1 MMYKKRGDMMKMI
14 RKNSIRLLTSA
25 MLIGAVAFGLPGS
38 AEVNWQE
45 VNSAGENTVEINIP
59 NQNTKYYQYTYTKP
73 SNYTEATERIN
84 NTLNSDNVK
93 DKLFQG
99 LSSNSSG
106 GAIYNSLDKSEVNI
120 TADFVNNSTSN
131 YGGAIYNEGFIGNI
145 TANFINNT
153 APSGASRGGAI
164 NNYAQS
170 GIVAS
175 INTVTGNFINNEAN
189 RGAAILNYA
198 YSGMVNTTKINSISG
213 AFINNVAS
221 GSGGAIFNEADG
233 SSIAKIDSIN
243 ADFVNNKSGK
253 NGGAISNFAGATT
266 ATALLGD
273 IKGSFVGNI
282 ATSNGGAIANISSSE
297 IGNINADFKYNSSLV
312 SGGAIHNDNS
322 KIKDITGNFVSNS
335 VTGDKAV
342 LGGAIYNKKGT
353 IGNIK
358 GDFIGNTATSSSSYA
373 RGGAI
378 YNIGE
383 IGEIHGSFI
392 SNETS
397 GYGESFGGVIY
408 NDTNGKIQALKGNF
422 VDNKLT
428 TDATFRGGA
437 IYNTNAYIGTIEGSF
452 IRTIGYNTIGKYN
465 SAGGAICNFNS
476 TVIDSIKADFIENN
490 ITTPGL
496 ALGGAISNQSSSKI
510 KYLEGNFISNGLM
523 SLNSQAQGGAIYN
536 SSIIDNIVNSSFI
549 KNYTK
554 SETGTA
560 QGGAIYSSSPYGLN
574 IIADNGVSTFSGN
587 YTQVGDEKDD
597 NAIYINTTA
606 APLNF
611 QLKNG
616 GRIIMKDNIR
626 GQVSTTTETS
636 EDGTETTIEKHYSVD
651 IKGDDI
657 NKTSFYLHND
667 IYDANVTLGNTTLN
681 TINDDVHTY
690 NFHSLRLTD
699 NTNMS
704 VDVDLAKG
712 EMDRF
717 SAKEYGEHQGNLN
730 VVGMNL
736 LSDSQGETTEIMFAE
751 AGLKDN
757 VTNGTPSL
765 PNKAYQTAYTPI
777 YKYDINYD
785 NRTDGGYFVFT
796 RGGKN
801 GGSDSFNPSV
811 LSAPVSSVA
820 ASQATIN
827 ETFKYVFEHADTF
840 TQMPNS
846 VRQAKLNAN
855 KYALSTDFNNNNGDL
870 CKLCDSNNK
879 AGWFKPYVTFENMN
893 LKHGPKVDAIT
904 YGSLVGYDTDF
915 RELKHGWHSVGTGY
929 IGYNGSQLNYSGVD
943 TTMNGGLLGYT
954 ETFYKNNFWTALTLS
969 AGASVGESKTMY
981 GKEDFTSLMAGVGS
995 KTGYNFEFKEGKYI
1009 LQPIMFMSYTFVNT
1023 FDYTNASGVKVKP
1036 SPAHSIQLNPSVRFI
1051 ANTKNGWQPYA
1062 SVGMVWNVMNENK
1075 VTANNVRL
1083 PEMGMKPYVEY
1094 GLGLQ
1099 RNWKDKFTAYGQ
1111 AMIRNGGRNGIA
1123 LTGGM
1128 RWALGKEGKPIEKV
1142 QTDNSKI
1149 AQQSKT
1155 LNQVQS
1161 DRTRKVLK
1169 QLSPS
1174 QKTALGKSQNTTRTT
1189 NSAIIKS
1196 L

>member
-25 MLIGAVAFGLPGS
+25 MLIGSVVLGAPAMSKEVYPGVNVPD
-38 AEVNWQE
+38 EVYKTE
-45 VNSAGENTVEINIP
+45 YGDKENYSEIKYYKWTTDANGAKVLTEGTTEDNDLKYYVSSKKDTVKDISGVIKE
-59 NQNTKYYQYTYTKP
+59 NQNGGDINTNFIDLTLDTKT
-73 SNYTEATERIN
+73 N
-84 NTLNSDNVK
+84 
-93 DKLFQG
+93 
-99 LSSNSSG
+99 
-106 GAIYNSLDKSEVNI
+106 AITN
-120 TADFVNNSTSN
+120 AVNN
-131 YGGAIYNEGFIGNI
+131 EIG
-145 TANFINNT
+145 
-153 APSGASRGGAI
+153 
-164 NNYAQS
+164 
-170 GIVAS
+170 
-175 INTVTGNFINNEAN
+175 
-189 RGAAILNYA
+189 
-198 YSGMVNTTKINSISG
+198 K
-213 AFINNVAS
+213 
-221 GSGGAIFNEADG
+221 
-233 SSIAKIDSIN
+233 IN
-243 ADFVNNKSGK
+243 ADFVNSGGNTLIYSQGNISDIEITAINNFSPVINLNQK
-253 NGGAISNFAGATT
+253 DSKIDSITGTFIGNVGTNYSGIYIGSGTVGKITGNFIANRTTTNGNSATAVTIDSSSAHVGSIEGIFIDNYDVNRGGAISNSGIVDSIKGIFINNHSTEGSAIWQYGVVGSIEGYFEGNRGSA
-266 ATALLGD
+266 AILAYKRGLLGD
-273 IKGSFVGNI
+273 AKYNIGSIKGIFKNNDGAINI
-282 ATSNGGAIANISSSE
+282 AGQKVGSIDGIFIDNSGYAIYNGWGTPTIESISGYFKNNENTIFNNGTNSTIYNIS
-297 IGNINADFKYNSSLV
+297 GNFENNVNAVFNNGV
-312 SGGAIHNDNS
+312 NS
-322 KIKDITGNFVSNS
+322 KIYNISGNFVNNKRAILNGKTDSKMYSITGNFIKNYLISTELDS
-335 VTGDKAV
+335 VTRGAAIVNKGLIGQKDDNGN
-342 LGGAIYNKKGT
+342 LIGGIVNS
-353 IGNIK
+353 N
-358 GDFIGNTATSSSSYA
+358 FIGNYIKANGPAYA
-373 RGGAI
+373 AAI
-378 YNIGE
+378 Y
-383 IGEIHGSFI
+383 
-392 SNETS
+392 TS
-397 GYGESFGGVIY
+397 K
-408 NDTNGKIQALKGNF
+408 D
-422 VDNKLT
+422 
-428 TDATFRGGA
+428 
-437 IYNTNAYIGTIEGSF
+437 
-452 IRTIGYNTIGKYN
+452 
-465 SAGGAICNFNS
+465 
-476 TVIDSIKADFIENN
+476 
-490 ITTPGL
+490 
-496 ALGGAISNQSSSKI
+496 
-510 KYLEGNFISNGLM
+510 
-523 SLNSQAQGGAIYN
+523 
-536 SSIIDNIVNSSFI
+536 
-549 KNYTK
+549 
-554 SETGTA
+554 
-560 QGGAIYSSSPYGLN
+560 LN

-597 NAIYINTTA
+597 NAIYLDNA
-606 APLNF
+606 DASLNF

-636 EDGTETTIEKHYSVD
+636 EDGTETTIEKHYSVN
-651 IKGDDI
+651 IQGDDI

-667 IYDANVTLGNTTLN
+667 IYDANVTLGNTTIN

-846 VRQAKLNAN
+846 VRHAKLNAN
-855 KYALSTDFNNNNGDL
+855 KYALSTDFNNNNVDD

-981 GKEDFTSLMAGVGS
+981 GKEDFTSLMAGIGS

-1023 FDYTNASGVKVKP
+1023 FDYTNAGGVKVKP

-1094 GLGLQ
+1094 GVGLQ
-1099 RNWKDKFTAYGQ
+1099 RNWKDRFTAYGQ

>member
-14 RKNSIRLLTSA
+14 RKNSIRLLSTA
-25 MLIGAVAFGLPGS
+25 ALIASVMIIAIPSDANEIYIESDLQFIDDNKYDPTPTLDKMGLKSDYNLEEFVPDNIENLPNNS
-38 AEVNWQE
+38 IVNYE
-45 VNSAGENTVEINIP
+45 LKNVIKSDNYIKFNDKELIPHYYNISINNNRTPISNTDIIDFFTGDIINSHEINNAGTI
-59 NQNTKYYQYTYTKP
+59 
-73 SNYTEATERIN
+73 SN
-84 NTLNSDNVK
+84 V
-93 DKLFQG
+93 
-99 LSSNSSG
+99 
-106 GAIYNSLDKSEVNI
+106 
-120 TADFVNNSTSN
+120 
-131 YGGAIYNEGFIGNI
+131 IGD
-145 TANFINNT
+145 FINNT
-153 APSGASRGGAI
+153 GTR
-164 NNYAQS
+164 
-170 GIVAS
+170 
-175 INTVTGNFINNEAN
+175 
-189 RGAAILNYA
+189 
-198 YSGMVNTTKINSISG
+198 TK
-213 AFINNVAS
+213 
-221 GSGGAIFNEADG
+221 
-233 SSIAKIDSIN
+233 
-243 ADFVNNKSGK
+243 
-253 NGGAISNFAGATT
+253 
-266 ATALLGD
+266 
-273 IKGSFVGNI
+273 
-282 ATSNGGAIANISSSE
+282 
-297 IGNINADFKYNSSLV
+297 
-312 SGGAIHNDNS
+312 
-322 KIKDITGNFVSNS
+322 
-335 VTGDKAV
+335 
-342 LGGAIYNKKGT
+342 
-353 IGNIK
+353 
-358 GDFIGNTATSSSSYA
+358 
-373 RGGAI
+373 
-378 YNIGE
+378 
-383 IGEIHGSFI
+383 
-392 SNETS
+392 
-397 GYGESFGGVIY
+397 
-408 NDTNGKIQALKGNF
+408 
-422 VDNKLT
+422 
-428 TDATFRGGA
+428 GGA
-437 IYNTNAYIGTIEGSF
+437 IYNTGTITNIKGNFINNFTTNGAAAIESTAGAEITNIDANFINNSAKGSGYVVGAAIENGGHIGTIKGNF
-452 IRTIGYNTIGKYN
+452 IGNRIWSNN
-465 SAGGAICNFNS
+465 SYASGGAIRNNG
-476 TVIDSIKADFIENN
+476 TID
-490 ITTPGL
+490 
-496 ALGGAISNQSSSKI
+496 KI
-510 KYLEGNFISNGLM
+510 EGNFIGNKANGNVVYGAVLRNDGIIKSINANFIRNIATSNNIQGGVIRNNGTIDSLIGNFIENEANGGYASAINNGKIGYLKGNFIRNKSISTSNIGMWGATLTITVTGELIGNFIENGGETDTSTIHGGVLSGSIGTYDESTGL
-523 SLNSQAQGGAIYN
+523 LNGGIVNSNFIANYAKTKSGDAKGGAIYT
-536 SSIIDNIVNSSFI
+536 SKD
-549 KNYTK
+549 
-554 SETGTA
+554 
-560 QGGAIYSSSPYGLN
+560 LN
-574 IIADNGVSTFSGN
+574 IIADNGSSTFSGN

-597 NAIYINTTA
+597 NAIYMDNA
-606 APLNF
+606 DASLNF

-616 GRIIMKDNIR
+616 GSIVMKDNIR
-626 GQVSTTTETS
+626 GLVSTTTETS
-636 EDGTETTIEKHYSVD
+636 EDGTETTTENHYTVN
-651 IKGDDI
+651 IQGDDI
-657 NKTSFYLHND
+657 NKTTFYLHND

-681 TINDDVHTY
+681 TINDEAHTY

-717 SAKEYGEHQGNLN
+717 SAKEYGEHNGNLN

-736 LSDSQGETTEIMFAE
+736 LSDAKDETTEIMFAE

-904 YGSLVGYDTDF
+904 YGSLVGFDTDF

-1128 RWALGKEGKPIEKV
+1128 RWALGKEGKPVNEKV
-1142 QTDNSKI
+1142 NTPNGT
-1149 AQQSKT
+1149 KT
-1155 LNQVQS
+1155 
-1161 DRTRKVLK
+1161 VLK

-1189 NSAIIKS
+1189 NNAVIKS